1 MIHAASTLFWSDVP
15 RGSQCTCVTEMRTSL
30 CCSCEL
36 AVTVKVTP
44 KKCYTWISVV
54 TVTSRQLRKCLAEQS
69 KSAFKCVWWLAVI
82 GSGWI
87 EVGTFSPQIW
97 WKVCAFTSDGFTFV
111 IPSICS
117 FRTILCIF
125 ECQKMCGL
133 RLRKPPSYEDWHRGS
148 FFGSRC
154 ILTVNR
160 TSTRMPSSLLSY
172 ADLPTVVL
180 RCIILP
186 CKSALNCIVYMYTK
200 HQLIC
205 RCDTGGEY
213 WPSTVCYHKWPV
225 YLRYG
230 KHAGH
235 FESHTHTSQR

>member
-69 KSAFKCVWWLAVI
+69 KSAFKCVWWLAAI

-160 TSTRMPSSLLSY
+160 TSTRMLSSLLSY
-172 ADLPTVVL
+172 ADLPTLYYFTLQVCTELYCLHVYKASANLPVWYWRWVL
-180 RCIILP
+180 
-186 CKSALNCIVYMYTK
+186 
-200 HQLIC
+200 
-205 RCDTGGEY
+205 
-213 WPSTVCYHKWPV
+213 TVNS
-225 YLRYG
+225 LL
-230 KHAGH
+230 
-235 FESHTHTSQR
+235 S

>member
-97 WKVCAFTSDGFTFV
+97 WKVCAFTSDSVTFV
-111 IPSICS
+111 IPSICP

-148 FFGSRC
+148 FFWLAVYIDSEPNQHQDAVIFVVIRWFAYSSPTLYYFTLQVC
-154 ILTVNR
+154 TELYCLHVYKASANLPVWYWRWVLTVN
-160 TSTRMPSSLLSY
+160 SLLS
-172 ADLPTVVL
+172 
-180 RCIILP
+180 
-186 CKSALNCIVYMYTK
+186 
-200 HQLIC
+200 
-205 RCDTGGEY
+205 
-213 WPSTVCYHKWPV
+213 
-225 YLRYG
+225 
-230 KHAGH
+230 
-235 FESHTHTSQR
+235 